1 MKKDRK
7 KELMRLA
14 HVISNLYQSELNK
27 LPYGANVIDE
37 LHAGEN
43 AHSRILRMLLQYS
56 CSGTFPVYKSFIS
69 LIKKRSNSNV
79 IPNDIDCYHPTFV
92 NEEGRIDLLIK
103 DSCPKDSCLKKF
115 AIIIENKICGA
126 TDQDKQIQR
135 YIEKAEGDNV
145 DTNRIFVIYLT
156 KDGTKEASDYS
167 LTVEAKK
174 KLGITEDSTGRFIR
188 LDYMNH
194 ILPWLQNDVYPTI
207 PIKEDILISS
217 IRLYIDYLNGI
228 FGKRDGEKQI
238 FKNIIL
244 KMKEEL
250 NIKTL
255 EECVNLYNDVNILNE
270 HVSNMMIKEASEILE
285 RCFYKPL
292 EECLKEHK
300 IEFKFEEKGNDAIH
314 FWFDIQIIKWEKT
327 KIRFTYDSS
336 GSHYGICHK
345 DINIAK
351 VDDGVIERIKASF
364 PTGKSA
370 TWWPWYK
377 MLKSITDSSDSP
389 NIWLTVNDGSLV
401 NIIKEWLVKVM
412 QETESLE
419 M

>member
-1 MKKDRK
+1 MNNDRK

-56 CSGTFPVYKSFIS
+56 CSGTFPVYKSFIG
-69 LIKKRSNSNV
+69 LIKKRCNSNV

-156 KDGTKEASDYS
+156 KDGTKEASDCS

-194 ILPWLQNDVYPTI
+194 ILLWLQNDVYPTI
-207 PIKEDILISS
+207 PIKEDILVSS

-250 NIKTL
+250 NIQTL

-314 FWFDIQIIKWEKT
+314 FWFDIQIKKWEKT
-327 KIRFTYDSS
+327 KIRFTYDSG
-336 GSHYGICHK
+336 GSYFGICHK
-345 DINIAK
+345 DINLSR
-351 VDDGVIERIKASF
+351 VDDNVIETINKQISG
-364 PTGKSA
+364 GKSA
-370 TWWPWYK
+370 NCWLWQK
-377 MLKSITDSSDSP
+377 KLKDITKDSDSTS
-389 NIWLTVNDGSLV
+389 IWLFVENGSLFKYV
-401 NIIKEWLVKVM
+401 KGWLKEVIEK
-412 QETESLE
+412 TKSLE